1 MTHSTAVPS
10 SSPAPEQTVAP
21 DHEVVVIGA
30 GPGGIAVAVLLQ
42 RAGIDDF
49 VLLERA
55 DDVGGSWRDNRYPGI
70 SVDIPSIAYQYSFA
84 RNPRWSRIFAKG
96 AEVQA
101 YHRDVAERFG
111 VIEHVRFGAEVV
123 RETWDASRSCWQL
136 TLSDGDEVTAR
147 FVITAVGAFLRAKA
161 DPGIPGVE
169 DFAGTIQRPDTWDA
183 DVDLRGKRVAI
194 VGTGAS
200 AVQIVPS
207 IAPEVARLDV
217 FQRTPVWCLPKP
229 DAAVPKAV
237 QRALAIPGVAAGLH
251 AVGLLAIEA
260 VTRFLVSTPPTL
272 ARPILR
278 GFDRVARAGFRAYL
292 RRVVRDPETAAALQP
307 DFGPLT
313 KRPTLSN
320 TYLRAFNRPNVA
332 LHTTAIERI
341 TPRGV
346 RTVDGTEHEVDVLVL
361 ATGYELFSDPESY
374 APGAV
379 VGRDGF
385 DLGAFYARQGLQA
398 YESVS
403 LPGLPNRWM
412 IVGPYSWTGTG
423 WHALVELAAAHAVRA
438 ITTAR
443 QRAATTVEVRP
454 GAHAAYHRRVVRRG
468 RNLNYYFREL
478 NGGVRT
484 YYVNSQGDVPYIRPS
499 TVLEARWSS
508 RNYPLDDYAFSG
520 SAAARTP
527 TDLPN
532 LPDPLPRTP

>member
-1 MTHSTAVPS
+1 MCLPD
-10 SSPAPEQTVAP
+10 PASQTTTP

-70 SVDIPSIAYQYSFA
+70 GVDIPSIAYQYSFA
-84 RNPRWSRIFAKG
+84 RNSRWSRIFAKG

-101 YHRDVAERFG
+101 YHRDVAERFA
-111 VIEHVRFGAEVV
+111 VTPRVRFGAEVV
-123 RETWDASRSCWQL
+123 REAWDEAGSFWRL
-136 TLSDGDEVTAR
+136 KLADGGEVTAR
-147 FVITAVGAFLRAKA
+147 FVVTAVGAFLRAKS
-161 DPGIPGVE
+161 DPGIPGVA
-169 DFAGTIQRPDTWDA
+169 DFAGAIQRPDAWDDA
-183 DVDLRGKRVAI
+183 VDLRGKRVAI

-207 IAPEVARLDV
+207 IASEVAQLDV
-217 FQRTPVWCLPKP
+217 YQRTPVWCLPKP
-229 DAAVPKAV
+229 DAAVPRPAQRLLAV
-237 QRALAIPGVAAGLH
+237 PGVAAGLH
-251 AVGLLAIEA
+251 GLGLLGIEA
-260 VTRFLVSTPPTL
+260 LTRFIVSTPPML

-278 GFDRVARAGFRAYL
+278 GFDRTARAGFRAYL
-292 RRVVRDPETAAALQP
+292 RRVVRDPATAAALAP

-320 TYLRAFNRPNVA
+320 TYLRAFNRDNVA
-332 LHTTAIERI
+332 LRTAPIERI
-341 TPRGV
+341 TARGV
-346 RTVDGTEHEVDVLVL
+346 RTVDGEEHAADVLVL

-385 DLGAFYARQGLQA
+385 DLGAFYARRGLQA

-403 LPGLPNRWM
+403 LPGLPNRWT

-438 ITTAR
+438 ISAAR
-443 QRAATTVEVRP
+443 ERGATTVEVTP
-454 GAHAAYHRRVVRRG
+454 AAHAAYHRDVVRRG

-499 TVLEARWSS
+499 TVLEARRRS
-508 RNYPLDDYAFSG
+508 RRYPLTDYAFAG
-520 SAAARTP
+520 PADAVR
-527 TDLPN
+527 
-532 LPDPLPRTP
+532 

>member
-1 MTHSTAVPS
+1 MSAD
-10 SSPAPEQTVAP
+10 AP

-70 SVDIPSIAYQYSFA
+70 GVDIPSIAYQYSFA
-84 RNPRWSRIFAKG
+84 RNARWSRIFAKG

-101 YHRDVAERFG
+101 YHRDVADRFG
-111 VIEHVRFGAEVV
+111 VTPRVRFGADVV
-123 RETWDASRSCWQL
+123 RETWDEERRCWRL
-136 TLSDGDEVTAR
+136 TLADGGDVTAR
-147 FVITAVGAFLRAKA
+147 FVVTAVGAFLRAKA
-161 DPGIPGVE
+161 DPGIPGLE
-169 DFAGTIQRPDTWDA
+169 DFAGTVQRPDDWDA
-183 DVDLRGKRVAI
+183 SVDLRGKRVAI
-194 VGTGAS
+194 IGTGAS

-207 IAPEVARLDV
+207 IAPEVAQLDV
-217 FQRTPVWCLPKP
+217 YQRTPVWCLPKP
-229 DAAVPKAV
+229 DAAVPKPAQWLLAV
-237 QRALAIPGVAAGLH
+237 PGVAAGLH
-251 AVGLLAIEA
+251 GLGLLAIEA
-260 VTRFLVSTPPTL
+260 ATRFLVSTPPAL

-278 GFDRVARAGFRAYL
+278 GFDRTARAGFRAYL
-292 RRVVRDPETAAALQP
+292 RRVVRDPATAAALEP
-307 DFGPLT
+307 DFGPLA

-320 TYLRAFNRPNVA
+320 AYLPAFNRDNVT

-346 RTVDGTEHEVDVLVL
+346 RTVDGTERDVDVLIL

-374 APGAV
+374 RPGVV

-385 DLGAFYARQGLQA
+385 DLGAFYARRGLQA

-403 LPGLPNRWM
+403 LPGLPNRWT

-423 WHALVELAAAHAVRA
+423 WHALVELAAGHAVRA
-438 ITTAR
+438 ITAAR
-443 QRAATTVEVRP
+443 ERGATTVEVTP
-454 GAHAAYHRRVVRRG
+454 GAHAAYHRDVVRRG

-478 NGGVRT
+478 NGGIRT

-499 TVLEARWSS
+499 TVLEARRRS
-508 RNYPLDDYAFSG
+508 RNYPLTDYAFTAGATESKV
-520 SAAARTP
+520 TVHV
-527 TDLPN
+527 
-532 LPDPLPRTP
+532 

>member
-1 MTHSTAVPS
+1 MSAG
-10 SSPAPEQTVAP
+10 AP

-70 SVDIPSIAYQYSFA
+70 GVDIPSIAYQYSFA

-101 YHRDVAERFG
+101 YHRDVAARFG
-111 VIEHVRFGAEVV
+111 VLPRVRFGAEVV
-123 RETWDASRSCWQL
+123 RETWDAERGCWRL
-136 TLSDGDEVTAR
+136 TLAAGGQVTAR
-147 FVITAVGAFLRAKA
+147 YVITAVGAFLRAKA
-161 DPGIPGVE
+161 DPGI
-169 DFAGTIQRPDTWDA
+169 AGHEEFSGPVLRPDAWDDA
-183 DVDLRGKRVAI
+183 IDLRGRRVAI

-207 IAPEVARLDV
+207 IAPEVAQLDV

-229 DAAVPKAV
+229 DAAVPRAV
-237 QRALAIPGVAAGLH
+237 QAALAVPGVAAALH
-251 AVGLLAIEA
+251 GVGLLGIEA
-260 VTRFLVSTPPTL
+260 ATRFLVSTPPVL
-272 ARPILR
+272 ARPVMR
-278 GFDRVARAGFRAYL
+278 AFDRTARAGFRAYL
-292 RRVVRDPETAAALQP
+292 RRVVRDPATAAALEP

-320 TYLRAFNRPNVA
+320 AYLPAFNRANVT
-332 LHTTAIERI
+332 LRTTAIERI
-341 TPRGV
+341 TPHGV
-346 RTVDGTEHEVDVLVL
+346 RTVDGAEHPVDVLVL

-374 APGAV
+374 RPGAV

-385 DLGAFYARQGLQA
+385 DLGAFYAREGLQA

-403 LPGLPNRWM
+403 LPGLPNRWT

-438 ITTAR
+438 IVAAR
-443 QRAATTVEVRP
+443 ERGATTVEVRP
-454 GAHAAYHRRVVRRG
+454 EAHAAYHRNVVRRG
-468 RNLNYYFREL
+468 RNLAYYFREL
-478 NGGVRT
+478 NAGVRT

-499 TVLEARWSS
+499 TVLEARWRS
-508 RNYPLDDYAFSG
+508 RRYPLADYAFAG
-520 SAAARTP
+520 TEDAV
-527 TDLPN
+527 L
-532 LPDPLPRTP
+532 

>member
-1 MTHSTAVPS
+1 MSATSET
-10 SSPAPEQTVAP
+10 P

-55 DDVGGSWRDNRYPGI
+55 DDVGGSGRDNRYPGI
-70 SVDIPSIAYQYSFA
+70 GVDIPSIAYQYSFA

-101 YHRDVAERFG
+101 YHRDVADRFG
-111 VIEHVRFGAEVV
+111 VTERVRFGAEVV
-123 RETWDASRSCWQL
+123 RETWDEARSHWRL
-136 TLSDGDEVTAR
+136 TLADGGEVTAR
-147 FVITAVGAFLRAKA
+147 FVVTAVGAFLRAKA
-161 DPGIPGVE
+161 DPGIPGVA
-169 DFAGTIQRPDTWDA
+169 DFAGTVQRPDAWA
-183 DVDLRGKRVAI
+183 AHVDLRGKRVAI

-207 IAPEVARLDV
+207 IAAEVARLDV

-229 DAAVPKAV
+229 DAPVPRAV
-237 QRALAIPGVAAGLH
+237 QRALAVPGVAAGLH
-251 AVGLLAIEA
+251 GVGLLAIEA
-260 VTRFLVSTPPTL
+260 LTRFIVSTPPVL
-272 ARPILR
+272 ARPVLR
-278 GFDRVARAGFRAYL
+278 GFDRTARAGFRAYL
-292 RRVVRDPETAAALQP
+292 RRVVRDPATAAALEP
-307 DFGPLT
+307 TFGPLA

-320 TYLRAFNRPNVA
+320 AYLPVFNRDNVA
-332 LHTTAIERI
+332 LHTSAIERI

-346 RTVDGTEHEVDVLVL
+346 RTVDGAEHDVDVLIL

-374 APGAV
+374 RAGAV

-385 DLGAFYARQGLQA
+385 DLSAFYARQGLQA

-403 LPGLPNRWM
+403 LPGLPNRWT

-438 ITTAR
+438 ITAARERGATA
-443 QRAATTVEVRP
+443 VEVRP
-454 GAHAAYHRRVVRRG
+454 GAHAAYHRDVVRRG
-468 RNLNYYFREL
+468 RNLNYYFRQL

-484 YYVNSQGDVPYIRPS
+484 YYVNSHGDVPYIRPS
-499 TVLEARWSS
+499 TVFEARWRS
-508 RNYPLDDYAFSG
+508 RRYPLDDYAFT
-520 SAAARTP
+520 TP
-527 TDLPN
+527 VVDDSPAV
-532 LPDPLPRTP
+532 